1 MKIQRFKAGPIRFTR
16 GSRFYEVA
24 HAYDGQGFIGLC
36 DGRVIATAAEP
47 ATVARAMIKSIAR
60 MG

>member
-16 GSRFYEVA
+16 GQRFYEVA
-24 HAYDGQGFIGLC
+24 HAYDGRGFIGLC

-47 ATVARAMIKSIAR
+47 AAVARAMIKHVDWV
-60 MG
+60 G